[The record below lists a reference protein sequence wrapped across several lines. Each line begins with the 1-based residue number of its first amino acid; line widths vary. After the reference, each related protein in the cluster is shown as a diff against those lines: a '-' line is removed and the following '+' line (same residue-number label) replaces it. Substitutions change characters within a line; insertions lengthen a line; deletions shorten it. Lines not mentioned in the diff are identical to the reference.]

1 MSNGEP
7 DVSAAHHPSRRY
19 EPKGAEPVPIATT
32 VSEDWSRRIW
42 AAQRDT
48 TRTVDGAIYRRIP
61 YGREGRGWF
70 SDAPTCG
77 DCAASRGQLHVPG
90 CDLERCP
97 ACRGQ
102 MLSCGCFEAP
112 PDDDQEPGYV

>member
-1 MSNGEP
+1 M
-7 DVSAAHHPSRRY
+7 SAALGPSRRY
-19 EPKGAEPVPIATT
+19 EPKGAELVPIATT

-48 TRTVDGAIYRRIP
+48 TRTIDGTTHKRIP
-61 YGREGRGWF
+61 YGSEGRGWF
-70 SDAPTCG
+70 SDARTCG

-102 MLSCGCFEAP
+102 IITCGCAEDPAG
-112 PDDDQEPGYV
+112 DDQEPSHV